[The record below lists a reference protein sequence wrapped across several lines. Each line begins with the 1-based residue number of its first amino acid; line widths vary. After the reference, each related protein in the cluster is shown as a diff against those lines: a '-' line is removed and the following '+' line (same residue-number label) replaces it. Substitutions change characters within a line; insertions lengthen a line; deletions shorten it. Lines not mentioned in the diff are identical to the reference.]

1 MAKHRSS
8 KISEKEKTQL
18 TLSHCDS
25 KGYIL
30 HKDFWLLFRNFFLCL
45 QERGTDETR
54 MFYKGSK
61 IDTQLI
67 HPLAV

>member
-8 KISEKEKTQL
+8 KTSENGKTQL

-30 HKDFWLLFRNFFLCL
+30 HRDFWLLFRNFFFN
-45 QERGTDETR
+45 G
-54 MFYKGSK
+54 YKKEEQMKPKCSIK
-61 IDTQLI
+61 DQRLI
-67 HPLAV
+67 PN

>member
-8 KISEKEKTQL
+8 KISENGKTQL

-30 HKDFWLLFRNFFLCL
+30 HRDFWLLFRDFFYGFKKEE
-45 QERGTDETR
+45 QMKPKR
-54 MFYKGSK
+54 KGNQRIK
-61 IDTQLI
+61 DQRLI
-67 HPLAV
+67 PN